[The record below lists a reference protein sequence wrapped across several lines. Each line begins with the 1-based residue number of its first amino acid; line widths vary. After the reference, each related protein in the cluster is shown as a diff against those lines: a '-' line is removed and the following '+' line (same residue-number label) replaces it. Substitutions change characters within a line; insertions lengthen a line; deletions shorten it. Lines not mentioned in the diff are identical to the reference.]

1 VPHGARSV
9 AGDASN
15 VTERAPRVT
24 LDDILRA
31 SRVLDRR
38 VHRTPILGSATLGE
52 AFGGRAYLK
61 AELFQRTG
69 SFKPRGVLNKLAS
82 LTPEERSRGVI
93 TTSAGNLAAALA
105 YGSALHDVDCLVVMW
120 RGASEHK
127 LAVAR
132 AYGARVDAEAGDP
145 GDALERMA
153 SLRRADGLTL
163 VHPWDDPLMIAGH
176 GTLGLEI
183 VEDRPD
189 VDVVVVPVGGASL
202 IAGVATA
209 VKEARGDVRVVGVE
223 PDRAA
228 GLRAAIAAGKPV
240 PIQPGSIADG
250 LNAPLVGERCL
261 EISRRRV
268 DELVTVSEREIR
280 DAFRFLYA
288 RAKLAVEP
296 AGATAAAALLAG
308 KVPSAAGATTVAVV
322 SGGNVAAQTASAI
335 LTADEG

>member
-1 VPHGARSV
+1 
-9 AGDASN
+9 
-15 VTERAPRVT
+15 VT
-24 LDDILRA
+24 LDDVLRA
-31 SRVLDRR
+31 SRVLEPR
-38 VHRTPILGSATLGE
+38 VHRTPVLASGTLGR

-69 SFKPRGVLNKLAS
+69 SFKPRGVLNKLAALS
-82 LTPEERSRGVI
+82 AEERSRGVI

-105 YGSALHDVDCLVVMW
+105 YGSALLDVDCVVVMW

-132 AYGARVDAEAGDP
+132 SYGARVDVEAGDP
-145 GDALERMA
+145 GEALDRMA
-153 SLRRADGLTL
+153 SLQRAEGRTL

-176 GTLGLEI
+176 GTAGVEI

-189 VDVVVVPVGGASL
+189 LDVVVVPVGGASL

-209 VKEARGDVRVVGVE
+209 VKEMRPHARVVAVE
-223 PDRAA
+223 PERSA
-228 GLRAAIAAGKPV
+228 GLQAALEAGRPV
-240 PIQPGSIADG
+240 RIEPTSIADG

-261 EISRRRV
+261 EICRERV

-280 DAFRFLYA
+280 EAFRFLYA

-296 AGATAAAALLAG
+296 AGAAAVAALLAG
-308 KVPSAAGATTVAVV
+308 KIPSAQGATTVAVV
-322 SGGNVAAQTASAI
+322 SGGNVATQTASDI
-335 LTADEG
+335 LTADEA